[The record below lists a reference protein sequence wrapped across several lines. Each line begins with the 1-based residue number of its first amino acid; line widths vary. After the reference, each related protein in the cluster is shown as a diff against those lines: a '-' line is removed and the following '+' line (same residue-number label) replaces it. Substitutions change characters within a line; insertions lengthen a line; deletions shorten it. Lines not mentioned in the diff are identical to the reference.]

1 MTKKNVLM
9 VLWLLCLSLMVK
21 GQVSDLVTIKGE
33 LTGDLKG
40 YDHMYMYNRMGSD
53 TTKMSDGHY
62 EFKFEFKEPEM
73 KMFLPEYTT
82 AMKQMYQPFGILIS
96 GPGTY
101 YVKSNIEK
109 GLAASSVVSGVKDAV
124 IYRQFEKDQ
133 GTAYL
138 KTNRTLAS
146 LYGDQWYMIDEKNDR
161 YAAYIKTKDSL
172 EAVNTV
178 PVLERLVKRYP
189 DAMATAFVLSGA
201 GKGLSSLG
209 EQEKLYSMLSD
220 RMKKSKEGVL
230 FHDFIQGRKNAA
242 IGNNMIDFQLPDP
255 KGEMIGSGQ
264 FKGKYLLIDFWASWC
279 VPCRK
284 SFPHMRELY
293 KKYKD
298 KNLEILSIS
307 IDKNKEA
314 WLKAVNQESNPWPQ
328 VLDTRSVSQKGF
340 AVSAVP
346 NTFLI
351 SPEGKIVA
359 KQVGFDPDGKDN
371 PIEDK
376 MAALFGAAEADS
388 NKKVKSNEKRKKAIK
403 AIPMSGMQ

>member
-9 VLWLLCLSLMVK
+9 VLGLLGVSLMAR
-21 GQVSDLVTIKGE
+21 GQGSNLVTIKGE

-53 TTKMSDGHY
+53 TTKMNEGHY
-62 EFKFEFKEPEM
+62 AFRFEFKEPEM
-73 KMFLPEYTT
+73 KMFLPEYIT

-133 GTAYL
+133 SAAYL

-146 LYGDQWYMIDEKNDR
+146 LYGDRWYMIDEKNDQ
-161 YAAYIKTKDSL
+161 YAAYMKTKDSL
-172 EAVNTV
+172 EAINTV
-178 PVLERLVKRYP
+178 PVLERLVKKYP
-189 DAMATAFVLSGA
+189 DAVATAFVLSGA

-230 FHDFIQGRKNAA
+230 FNDFIQGRKNAA

-255 KGEMIGSGQ
+255 KGKMIGSGQ

-293 KKYKD
+293 KKYKN

-314 WLKAVNQESNPWPQ
+314 WLKAVDQENNPWPQ

-351 SPEGKIVA
+351 SPEGKIIA
-359 KQVGFDPDGKDN
+359 KQVGFDPEGKDN

-376 MAALFGAAEADS
+376 IAALLGGIAPDKEMRPGS
-388 NKKVKSNEKRKKAIK
+388 KGKKVIK